1 MIFLKGTTKSLGQ
14 KNKFDKFYT
23 NIDIVK
29 HCLSQLDLTNY
40 DLIIEPSAGN
50 GSFSNE
56 IDNCVALDIEP
67 EAPNIIQQDFFTYK
81 PPEGY
86 NKILIIGNPPFGQQ
100 STLAVKFFNYSATFA
115 DTIAFILPRSFKKYS
130 LQNQLNLYFK
140 LIYEEDL
147 PQNSFILEG
156 KSYDVPCVFQI
167 WTKQP
172 TQREKIK
179 LKTTSQLIEF
189 TKNINEADF
198 RIQRV
203 GGNAGKAFID
213 KKGALSSNYYIIN
226 KTSLNTLQL
235 IEILNNI
242 SYPSITFTVGPKS
255 LSKGELILEIEN
267 ILLDNNKNL

>member
-1 MIFLKGTTKSLGQ
+1 MAHFLMKQIIALHQILNQ
-14 KNKFDKFYT
+14 KRLILFNK
-23 NIDIVK
+23 I
-29 HCLSQLDLTNY
+29 
-40 DLIIEPSAGN
+40 
-50 GSFSNE
+50 
-56 IDNCVALDIEP
+56 
-67 EAPNIIQQDFFTYK
+67 TYK

-100 STLAVKFFNYSATFA
+100 STLAVKFFNYSANFA

-156 KSYDVPCVFQI
+156 KLYDVPCVFQI

-189 TKNINEADF
+189 TKNIDEADF

-213 KKGALSSNYYIIN
+213 KNGALSSNYYIIN
-226 KTSLNTLQL
+226 KTHLETPQL
-235 IEILNNI
+235 IEILNSI
-242 SYPSITFTVGPKS
+242 EYPSIAFTVGPKS
-255 LSKGELILEIEN
+255 LSKGELILEIES
-267 ILLDNNKNL
+267 ILIDK